1 MSTYFEQEHENDN
14 DNELLNRK
22 LNAAKNAVRLGKNL
36 KDYANAASS
45 GTAFAGSA
53 TVEGTKA
60 AAETGA
66 STASGA
72 GAAAETG
79 AGAASSAGTTASSA
93 TGPIGIAIAVF
104 SIIFKA
110 AKKGYNDA
118 ESMLQ
123 GGRGEKKNKHNKI
136 LIFLMIPYL
145 LVNIFSYDQART
157 LITPIVSDYSTSLLG
172 EISSVFFFAAW
183 EESIEQLKADGHII
197 LATVS
202 EVAMTVVKGI
212 GKVID
217 FFSGLLHPKDTSE
230 EETIDVDTIGLA
242 TDIDMDEFFK
252 SATDADIEI
261 IQKLGFTKAIDDALD
276 DAEKY
281 IKSRPDI
288 NQKRSLEVLDDIT
301 WEEVYKDVNYA
312 EFLSIFNENE
322 EFSANSTTLKK
333 FKDLFD
339 TKDERKNLYRM
350 RFDDIEE
357 DVFDDETGAYLY
369 TEIWVKTTIVKY
381 NLKKLYDFCGV
392 DAEAY
397 HYLYKNTKNIDVL
410 DRSEQAERIYTSY
423 YDFGPNV
430 RTPWDDDFYEMDIE
444 TMLEWVAGEYPN
456 YTSGMTSEE
465 VWSMLEDL
473 LNGKDITDAQKSIVE
488 EAINRVGSAYSQTY
502 RNSEDVYDCSSLVA
516 RVYSAAGYSIA
527 DYNPTASEE
536 CRIMENWGTT
546 VTDTSDL
553 QPGDVLFFSYSSSNS
568 KYKNVT
574 HAAIYVGNGMQ
585 IDARG
590 SAYGVVYRESQAN
603 SHACVSV
610 CRPLAYLAD

>member
-93 TGPIGIAIAVF
+93 TGPVGIAIAVLNVAYK
-104 SIIFKA
+104 I
-110 AKKGYNDA
+110 AKKAYTDT

-123 GGRGEKKNKHNKI
+123 AGRGDKKNKHSKFI
-136 LIFLMIPYL
+136 IFIMIPFL
-145 LVNIFSYDQART
+145 FVNIFSYDQSKT
-157 LITPIVSDYSTSLLG
+157 LVTPVVSDYSTNLLG
-172 EISSVFFFAAW
+172 EISSVFFFTAW
-183 EESIEQLKADGHII
+183 EASIEQLKADGHII
-197 LATVS
+197 LAAIS
-202 EVAMTVVKGI
+202 EGLMTVAKSFSHVM
-212 GKVID
+212 D
-217 FFSGLLHPKDTSE
+217 FFSGSSHPKDISE
-230 EETIDVDTIGLA
+230 EEAHSLGVA
-242 TDIDMDEFFK
+242 ADIDMNEFFK
-252 SATDADIEI
+252 SATDADIED
-261 IQKLGFTKAIDDALD
+261 IQKLGFTKGIDDALD

-281 IKSRPDI
+281 IRSRSDI
-288 NQKRSLEVLDDIT
+288 NQKKSLELLDDIT

-312 EFLSIFNENE
+312 EFLSVLNENE
-322 EFSANSTTLKK
+322 ELSANTATLKK
-333 FKDLFD
+333 FKDLFN
-339 TKDERKNLYRM
+339 TKEKRKNLYRM
-350 RFDDIEE
+350 RFDDIKE

-381 NLKKLYDFCGV
+381 TLKKLYDFCGV

-410 DRSEQAERIYTSY
+410 DRSEETQRIYTSY
-423 YDFGPNV
+423 YDFGSNV

-444 TMLEWVAGEYPN
+444 TMLQWMSGEYPN
-456 YTSGMTSEE
+456 YTSDMSTEE
-465 VWSMLEDL
+465 VWSMLEEL
-473 LNGKDITDAQKSIVE
+473 LNDKDITDEQKAIVE
-488 EAINRVGSAYSQTY
+488 EAINCIGSSYSQTY
-502 RNSEDVYDCSSLVA
+502 RNSEGVYDCSSLVA
-516 RVYSAAGYSIA
+516 RVYSSAGYPIA
-527 DYNPTASEE
+527 DYSPTASEE

-546 VTDTSDL
+546 VTDTSAL
-553 QPGDVLFFSYSSSNS
+553 QPGDVMFFSYSSNGR
-568 KYKNVT
+568 YKNIT
-574 HAAIYVGNGMQ
+574 HTAIYVGNGMQ

-603 SHACVSV
+603 SSACVSV